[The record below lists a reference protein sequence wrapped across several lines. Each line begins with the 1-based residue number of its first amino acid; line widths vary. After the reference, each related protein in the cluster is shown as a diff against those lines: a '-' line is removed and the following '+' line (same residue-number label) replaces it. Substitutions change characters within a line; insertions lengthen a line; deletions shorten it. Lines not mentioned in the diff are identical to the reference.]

1 MGKIIN
7 QNMEEFWWRIVVP
20 ELSLQSRKLMKEK
33 KRKKERKKKGKKK
46 GKECKQFYKLSNKVR
61 AEVSLKYFSIWT
73 Y

>member
-46 GKECKQFYKLSNKVR
+46 ERNVNN
-61 AEVSLKYFSIWT
+61 SINYLT
-73 Y
+73 RSEQK

>member
-33 KRKKERKKKGKKK
+33 KKEKRKEEERKKKRK
-46 GKECKQFYKLSNKVR
+46 GM
-61 AEVSLKYFSIWT
+61 
-73 Y
+73 